1 MLLETNSHAHFR
13 TQPAGRNIVALTQAW
28 FHDLEREMMEAA
40 ARAKA
45 AATDAE
51 RKIAAEMRDK
61 RAAAIAAFK
70 AKAGL
75 K

>member
-1 MLLETNSHAHFR
+1 
-13 TQPAGRNIVALTQAW
+13 
-28 FHDLEREMMEAA
+28 MMEAA